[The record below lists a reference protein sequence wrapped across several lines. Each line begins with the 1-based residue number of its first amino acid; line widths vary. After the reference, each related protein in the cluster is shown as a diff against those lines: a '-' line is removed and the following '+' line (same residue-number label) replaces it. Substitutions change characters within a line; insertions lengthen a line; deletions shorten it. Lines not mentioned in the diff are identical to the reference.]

1 MSLLWN
7 YRNPTIHTGNHFDG
21 SDVFQNF
28 REVSGLFR
36 LEHTF
41 ELDLMY
47 THGLSELKAQCPEL
61 STHSALLL
69 VFVRVC
75 QIRKRVSQPIY
86 LELAMSSHSSFFFC
100 RSWSNEKKWN
110 PRWEFFL
117 LNWTSTSHT
126 KTKGVRVKA
135 NSLDRYPV
143 NLPSSLE
150 IELNSHNFATYV
162 PKRQTNV
169 FRNFA

>member
-1 MSLLWN
+1 MVILNRCSMYDPNTFYLMYSLKVGVLN
-7 YRNPTIHTGNHFDG
+7 YWNPTIHTGNHFDG

-47 THGLSELKAQCPEL
+47 THGLSELNAQCPEL

-69 VFVRVC
+69 VVVRVC
-75 QIRKRVSQPIY
+75 QIRKRVLPQPIY
-86 LELAMSSHSSFFFC
+86 LELALSSHSSFFFC

-110 PRWEFFL
+110 PRWEIFFTK
-117 LNWTSTSHT
+117 LNLNKSHPDQ
-126 KTKGVRVKA
+126 GRPCQ
-135 NSLDRYPV
+135 S
-143 NLPSSLE
+143 
-150 IELNSHNFATYV
+150 
-162 PKRQTNV
+162 
-169 FRNFA
+169 